1 MPLAFESESHGTIAF
16 GFFNIESDLLLLDRY
31 FFFANDFCDCVCN
44 MAKEQTKT
52 INEFLLHAYVIKD
65 PAAIGDLHGGIAGTH
80 YSGFIGETYKKYP
93 FPRDETKF
101 KQQTDGFRTR
111 DEFDKMILDFGSHI
125 DLDLIRDNET
135 EQVSIGGYVF
145 TRQNFRRLIHY
156 VIRGGFPRW
165 LDDTAPDYVIK
176 MQEAVTLD

>member
-1 MPLAFESESHGTIAF
+1 
-16 GFFNIESDLLLLDRY
+16 
-31 FFFANDFCDCVCN
+31 

-145 TRQNFRRLIHY
+145 TRQNFRRLIQY